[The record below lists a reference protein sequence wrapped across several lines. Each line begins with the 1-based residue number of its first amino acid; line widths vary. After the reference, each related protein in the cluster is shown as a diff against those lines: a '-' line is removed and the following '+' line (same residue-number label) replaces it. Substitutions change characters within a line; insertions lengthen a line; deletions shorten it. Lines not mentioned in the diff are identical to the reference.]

1 MEGIDKKRNILK
13 RKREKSLSKMFV
25 AYMMIFG
32 VVVIVITTV
41 YFSIFLAGAF
51 LDAFR
56 PANYL
61 DEKVKESEEFIS
73 SEKIVKNYIPDEC
86 DYVVFTQSG
95 DIVESNV
102 SNKEALKLKDKVEYG
117 SRIALGNIYYRRI
130 DRESGYC
137 VVRYSMSMQFENAIL
152 RKYLPNTELF
162 VLLIYILSIVVAMI
176 AISRRFQKKMRKE
189 LSILE
194 DATLQIK
201 EKNLDFQVQYTKVS
215 DFNEVLKSI
224 DELKRELATSL
235 TSQWKLEEERKSQI
249 NALAH
254 DIKTPLTIICGN
266 AELLSES
273 KLSKEDKK
281 LNENI
286 LDEVNE
292 IEFYIGRLIEMNQS
306 EKATAIVKKEKL
318 NLNQFLN
325 NIKNEVNTLCNS
337 KKITFYMNKIN
348 EETIPEFFYIDE
360 MSLKRALNNIIS
372 NAVFYCPREK
382 IIRFTTYFE
391 AEQLFFV
398 IEDSGKGFNKEELV
412 KATQEFYQ
420 GDKSRSVKN
429 HYGMGLYIASTLLKK
444 QGGQLLLS
452 NSEELGGAKVTC
464 RIVQNM

>member
-1 MEGIDKKRNILK
+1 MTKTFNL
-13 RKREKSLSKMFV
+13 LVFLT
-25 AYMMIFG
+25 
-32 VVVIVITTV
+32 ITL
-41 YFSIFLAGAF
+41 I
-51 LDAFR
+51 
-56 PANYL
+56 
-61 DEKVKESEEFIS
+61 IS
-73 SEKIVKNYIPDEC
+73 SNMRAQTITID
-86 DYVVFTQSG
+86 DTLQ
-95 DIVESNV
+95 ESN
-102 SNKEALKLKDKVEYG
+102 NQRL
-117 SRIALGNIYYRRI
+117 
-130 DRESGYC
+130 
-137 VVRYSMSMQFENAIL
+137 
-152 RKYLPNTELF
+152 
-162 VLLIYILSIVVAMI
+162 
-176 AISRRFQKKMRKE
+176 KE

-318 NLNQFLN
+318 NLNEFLK
-325 NIKNEVNTLCNS
+325 NIENEVNTLCNS

-398 IEDSGKGFNKEELV
+398 IEDSGKGFNKE
-412 KATQEFYQ
+412 
-420 GDKSRSVKN
+420 
-429 HYGMGLYIASTLLKK
+429 
-444 QGGQLLLS
+444 
-452 NSEELGGAKVTC
+452 
-464 RIVQNM
+464 